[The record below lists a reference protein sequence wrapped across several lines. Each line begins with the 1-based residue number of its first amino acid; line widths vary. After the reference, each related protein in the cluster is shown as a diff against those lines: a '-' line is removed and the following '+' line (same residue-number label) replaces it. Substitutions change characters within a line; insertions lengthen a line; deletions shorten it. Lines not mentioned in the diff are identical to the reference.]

1 MKLNKYFLIGAMG
14 LGLFA
19 CSDDLNDENGQNGNK
34 SDGKMA
40 NVSIK
45 FDFNGTRSR
54 AVGDLPTGNYDDN
67 GTQAESTV
75 NKLRIIVTDEDGKV
89 EYNQLY
95 QGTEGDNKL
104 PDGING
110 MSEPYEGSGTIEF
123 KIPTGAKVFYAY
135 VNEEDK
141 SSETGTAANA
151 SDLKVAVGQSFTN
164 AIKAQDATYF
174 STGSNFHMSG
184 LVKQTVTE
192 VAEESTNDVTIN
204 VDRTVARVDLKL
216 ASTYNND
223 EATNKVKLTKLTAGI
238 GNADLKFKQTDS
250 SDDKLWGTYR
260 FTYDD
265 TDGAKRITPYYS
277 EIPTTDNYANVYIRS
292 NNKTENEQ
300 DDLLTKSGAPEAY
313 PTHTYYCLENTH
325 ATYKKG
331 NTTFVQITATMIPN
345 ATVKFSYTAATD
357 NVGEKV
363 EIVEGSTITTAGTPE
378 TFYLITKVNDPTGT
392 EKDRLNTYIWEKD
405 LIDLFNSNGFVSDED
420 KEDIEDINNNPG
432 KIKAVRNALNR
443 HHYEFTEAYSGGVG
457 YFYKAVNDMKD
468 ANGKYIN
475 KAPVFRNHW
484 YDLTINS
491 IKLPGSPAPDFG
503 GNEDLHPDTDVE
515 MTVKIRQWNKVGH
528 TVNLE

>member
-1 MKLNKYFLIGAMG
+1 MKLNKYFFIGAMG

-54 AVGDLPTGNYDDN
+54 AVEDLPTGDYDDK

-75 NKLRIIVTDEDGKV
+75 NTLRIIVTDEDGKV

-95 QGTEGDNKL
+95 QGTEGNNKL

-110 MSEPYEGSGTIEF
+110 TSEPYEGSGTIKF

-135 VNEEDK
+135 VNEEDQ
-141 SSETGTAANA
+141 SSETGTATNA
-151 SDLKVAVGQSFTN
+151 SDLKVAVGQLFIN
-164 AIKAQDATYF
+164 AIKVQDATYF
-174 STGSNFHMSG
+174 STESKFHMSG

-204 VDRTVARVDLKL
+204 VDRTVAKVQLRL

-250 SDDKLWGTYR
+250 DDKLWGTYR
-260 FTYDD
+260 FANDG
-265 TDGAKRITPYYS
+265 TDGTKRMTPYYN

-292 NNKTENEQ
+292 NNTTENEQ
-300 DDLLTKSGAPEAY
+300 DDLLTKSGTPQVY

-345 ATVKFSYTAATD
+345 ATVKFSYIAATE
-357 NVGEKV
+357 NVNEKV
-363 EIVEGSTITTAGTPE
+363 EIVKGSDITTVDVPE
-378 TFYLITKVNDPTGT
+378 TFYLITKVNDPADT
-392 EKDRLNTYIWEKD
+392 EKDKLNTYIWKKDVLNMFNVSGFVNDDDKKD
-405 LIDLFNSNGFVSDED
+405 LDVDTED
-420 KEDIEDINNNPG
+420 G
-432 KIKAVRNALNR
+432 KIKAVRNALERRN
-443 HHYEFTEAYSGGVG
+443 YEFTEAYANGVG

-528 TVNLE
+528 TVDLE